1 MKRQYDRYWDI
12 QISSLFYS
20 SGAYFSC
27 ELLTRK
33 NLRISPSAV
42 GEDFVVRCEFI
53 ALTISTASPPSDR
66 TYSSP
71 PSNPIDLAFG
81 GGKKNRLKKNS
92 QNTHIESEL
101 HETIDLAD

>member
-1 MKRQYDRYWDI
+1 
-12 QISSLFYS
+12 LFYS

-33 NLRISPSAV
+33 NLRISPWAV

-66 TYSSP
+66 IYPSP
-71 PSNPIDLAFG
+71 PLNSIDLAFG
-81 GGKKNRLKKNS
+81 GGKKNRPKKN
-92 QNTHIESEL
+92 THNK
-101 HETIDLAD
+101 TIDLAD